1 MEISESK
8 IIFVDLNL
16 LISDITDLKRVFED
30 KINPTCTCGTKIR
43 TNSHFCCIV
52 SLNKIIDTDSSLL
65 NPEDSNATRNRTFFS
80 RNTIRTDKI
89 STCFLNRI
97 HFIN

>member
-1 MEISESK
+1 MEISESE

-30 KINPTCTCGTKIR
+30 KINPTCTCGTKIT

-65 NPEDSNATRNRTFFS
+65 NPEDSNATPTRTFFLEMQFAL
-80 RNTIRTDKI
+80 TKLIYA
-89 STCFLNRI
+89 F
-97 HFIN
+97 

>member
-65 NPEDSNATRNRTFFS
+65 NPEDSNATRTRNFFLEMQFAL
-80 RNTIRTDKI
+80 TKLIYA
-89 STCFLNRI
+89 F
-97 HFIN
+97 

>member
-8 IIFVDLNL
+8 TIFVGLNL
-16 LISDITDLKRVFED
+16 LISDITDLNRVFED

-43 TNSHFCCIV
+43 TNSHFRCIV

>member
-43 TNSHFCCIV
+43 TNSHFCGIV

-65 NPEDSNATRNRTFFS
+65 NPEDSNATRTRTFFLEMQFAL
-80 RNTIRTDKI
+80 TKLIYT
-89 STCFLNRI
+89 F
-97 HFIN
+97 